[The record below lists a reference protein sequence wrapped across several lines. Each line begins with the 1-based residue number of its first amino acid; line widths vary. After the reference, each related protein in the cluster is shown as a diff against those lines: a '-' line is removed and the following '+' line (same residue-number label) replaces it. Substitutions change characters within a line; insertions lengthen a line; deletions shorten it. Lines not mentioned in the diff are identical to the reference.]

1 MRRNARSWRPIAS
14 VVAAHGLRRGSRPR
28 TGSVGIVGLGRIGQ
42 RIAEK
47 CASLGMP
54 VGYYGRSR
62 RVDSPYAFH
71 DDLLGLAAAS
81 DVLVLACAVTEH
93 TPHIVDRDV
102 LAMLGPDGILVNIS
116 RGAVVD
122 EAALIDALERKTLGG
137 AALDVF
143 ASEPHLL
150 SFAEDEQKSA
160 EFLSV
165 SPNGK
170 IPAIVDPDGPGG
182 APLALFE
189 SGAILLYL
197 AEKTGRFMPTDPI
210 ERWEAMQW
218 LMFQVG
224 GVGPMVGQCGFS
236 TNSPEKSMR
245 TSGRATATRQRQR
258 ACWA

>member
-1 MRRNARSWRPIAS
+1 
-14 VVAAHGLRRGSRPR
+14 
-28 TGSVGIVGLGRIGQ
+28 
-42 RIAEK
+42 
-47 CASLGMP
+47 MP

-143 ASEPHLL
+143 ASEPDFDPRLL
-150 SFAEDEQKSA
+150 SFDTVILTPHAAS
-160 EFLSV
+160 FT
-165 SPNGK
+165 
-170 IPAIVDPDGPGG
+170 
-182 APLALFE
+182 FE
-189 SGAILLYL
+189 
-197 AEKTGRFMPTDPI
+197 
-210 ERWEAMQW
+210 
-218 LMFQVG
+218 
-224 GVGPMVGQCGFS
+224 
-236 TNSPEKSMR
+236 
-245 TSGRATATRQRQR
+245 RARR
-258 ACWA
+258 